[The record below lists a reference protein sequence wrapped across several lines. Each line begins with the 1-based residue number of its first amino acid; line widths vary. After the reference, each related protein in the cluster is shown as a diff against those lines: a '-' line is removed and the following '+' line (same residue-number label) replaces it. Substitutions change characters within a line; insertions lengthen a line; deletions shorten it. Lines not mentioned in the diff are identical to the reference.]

1 MLKFCC
7 SAPIETW
14 FGLLK
19 TGDLNPQGIQV
30 GKRKFK
36 ALSELVMA
44 KAAAIKQS
52 TIVKLWRRSVL
63 SLFNF
68 VALKKVKA

>member
-1 MLKFCC
+1 MLTFRY

-14 FGLLK
+14 LGLLK

-36 ALSELVMA
+36 ALAELLMA
-44 KAAAIKQS
+44 KAAAIKRS

-63 SLFNF
+63 ALFNYL
-68 VALKKVKA
+68 ALKRVCA

>member
-1 MLKFCC
+1 MLTFCY

-14 FGLLK
+14 FALLK

-36 ALSELVMA
+36 ALAELLMA

-63 SLFNF
+63 ALFNYL
-68 VALKKVKA
+68 ALKKVCA